1 MLTLTPINLKTANA
15 FVQQYHRH
23 HKPTRGHKFS
33 IGVSEN
39 GALVGVAICGRPV
52 ARRLDDGYTLE
63 VNRLCTDGTPNACS
77 ILYAAA
83 YRAARAMGYN
93 RVVTYIL
100 DTENGASL
108 KAAGYTCEGRAGGLE
123 WNGAKAPKQADQYPR
138 QMKTRWV
145 KKKEGLHTPKE
156 TLSFYVAECL
166 EFTFA
171 GEFHD
176 HLTMEEALEAYDKIP
191 SERMNA
197 DKCIGFCI
205 EEDGGFVGM
214 YELVVNDKVQREN
227 INSINYFRDD
237 RLVQQAISDM
247 EKLMTARQQSKE
259 QERSNTKKSV
269 LDALRSLK
277 AKKQEQPAQE
287 QDKPKK
293 AKTKGMEL

>member
-1 MLTLTPINLKTANA
+1 MFEQGGHLLTLTPINLKTANA

-33 IGVSEN
+33 IGVSDN

-93 RVVTYIL
+93 KVITYIL

-145 KKKEGLHTPKE
+145 KKKEGLHG
-156 TLSFYVAECL
+156 S
-166 EFTFA
+166 
-171 GEFHD
+171 
-176 HLTMEEALEAYDKIP
+176 
-191 SERMNA
+191 
-197 DKCIGFCI
+197 
-205 EEDGGFVGM
+205 
-214 YELVVNDKVQREN
+214 
-227 INSINYFRDD
+227 
-237 RLVQQAISDM
+237 
-247 EKLMTARQQSKE
+247 
-259 QERSNTKKSV
+259 
-269 LDALRSLK
+269 
-277 AKKQEQPAQE
+277 
-287 QDKPKK
+287 
-293 AKTKGMEL
+293 

>member
-39 GALVGVAICGRPV
+39 GALVGVAIC
-52 ARRLDDGYTLE
+52 
-63 VNRLCTDGTPNACS
+63 S

-100 DTENGASL
+100 DTENGSSL

-145 KKKEGLHTPKE
+145 KKKEGLHG
-156 TLSFYVAECL
+156 S
-166 EFTFA
+166 
-171 GEFHD
+171 
-176 HLTMEEALEAYDKIP
+176 
-191 SERMNA
+191 
-197 DKCIGFCI
+197 
-205 EEDGGFVGM
+205 
-214 YELVVNDKVQREN
+214 
-227 INSINYFRDD
+227 
-237 RLVQQAISDM
+237 
-247 EKLMTARQQSKE
+247 
-259 QERSNTKKSV
+259 
-269 LDALRSLK
+269 
-277 AKKQEQPAQE
+277 
-287 QDKPKK
+287 
-293 AKTKGMEL
+293 